1 MAVAA
6 IPGVFKAPV
15 ARLRPH
21 GPPPAAP
28 LLGPARPEW
37 RMYRKTQ
44 DMRVRYSTTDT
55 GSDQRTEVLQHQ
67 ALSVLNHPSPFGKT
81 RTGASMSAFSR
92 FSLFELRQAYLE
104 LTGEGPL
111 VVARDPR
118 ASFPTGLC

>member
-1 MAVAA
+1 
-6 IPGVFKAPV
+6 
-15 ARLRPH
+15 
-21 GPPPAAP
+21 
-28 LLGPARPEW
+28 
-37 RMYRKTQ
+37 MYRKTQ

-67 ALSVLNHPSPFGKT
+67 ALSVLAHPSPFGKT

-92 FSLFELRQAYLE
+92 FSLFELQQSYLE

-118 ASFPTGLC
+118 ASFPTGLWPVRPDPLQPAPGPGPGRKAVTHTA